1 MPFDDVKNAFRKMAL
16 ELHPDRKNGE
26 NDGKKF
32 QEVAMAYEYLKNLK
46 NKNTPREKINP
57 ERKNYTNFKAKQN
70 FDRKKTRDRTNE
82 KIPEEDWGK
91 YTRGFEE
98 DNPDFWKAYE
108 KNFWEEY
115 AQTINANGKNGEY
128 EKAKESNN
136 QPDLFVDVDKTLCIG
151 CCSCETIAP
160 QVFRV
165 DKSSRLNPKSGVI
178 NSKGAKFNKIMDA
191 AQTCPT
197 KAINVTD
204 KSTRQKLFPY

>member
-1 MPFDDVKNAFRKMAL
+1 MAL
-16 ELHPDRKNGE
+16 QHHPDRKNGE

-32 QEVAMAYEYLKNLK
+32 KEIAMAYEYLKNLK

-91 YTRGFEE
+91 YTREFEE
-98 DNPDFWKAYE
+98 DNPNFWKAYE

-128 EKAKESNN
+128 EKAKEPKN
-136 QPDLFVDVDKTLCIG
+136 QPELFVEVDKTLCIG

-160 QVFRV
+160 QVFSV
-165 DKSSRLNPKSGVI
+165 DKTSRMNPKSQVI
-178 NSKGAKFNKIMDA
+178 NPKGAGFNRIMDA

-197 KAINVTD
+197 KAINVAD
-204 KSTRQKLFPY
+204 KTTKQKLYPY